1 MQENIRLLMEETGC
15 EVGEAELALELAEND
30 LEKAI
35 KTIGSLLRH
44 IYAVKGKM
52 VFRDKNLYGLL
63 IVVINTKTQAVLR
76 MSAVVS
82 YNPSVYEMPETA
94 DWYTFEKQVFSNR
107 LDTASIPEFTQEIE
121 QRLREYIVVNSS
133 LLSSTDLEQLK
144 KIFTDFFGGCGAD
157 ITISL
162 EELNLS
168 QFRHLSEPGE
178 LPSQRAVGPS
188 HEAGKVWLK
197 AGVMADDSGKPASEL
212 VEGEVILSLI
222 TDDRDIAFYL
232 GHLIGGRHGA
242 EAVPLPAMVNKVTA
256 HGDETEIQLYYAP
269 GVSGVAMVS
278 PGLKVKVIEMKTK
291 PWWKKIMPWQ

>member
-15 EVGEAELALELAEND
+15 EVGEAELALELADND

-52 VFRDKNLYGLL
+52 VFREKNLYGLL
-63 IVVINTKTQAVLR
+63 IVVINTKTQGLLR

-82 YNPSVYEMPETA
+82 YNPSVYETPETA
-94 DWYTFEKQVFSNR
+94 DWYTFEKQVFSSR
-107 LDTASIPEFTQEIE
+107 LDTASIPDFTQEIE
-121 QRLREYIVVNSS
+121 QQLREYLAANNS
-133 LLSSTDLEQLK
+133 LLSSTDPEQLR
-144 KIFTDFFGGCGAD
+144 KIFVDFFNGRGAD
-157 ITISL
+157 ITLSL

-178 LPSQRAVGPS
+178 LPNERSAGPA
-188 HEAGKVWLK
+188 HQAGKVWLK
-197 AGVMADDSGKPASEL
+197 AGVMADDNGKPVSEL
-212 VEGEVILSLI
+212 LEGEIILSLI

-232 GHLIGGRHGA
+232 GHLIGGRHGD
-242 EAVPLPAMVNKVTA
+242 EAVPLPAMVHKVTA

-269 GVSGVAMVS
+269 GVLGVATVS
-278 PGLKVKVIEMKTK
+278 QGLNVKVIEMKTK